1 MRNPEEV
8 FQCGIPEGMPSW
20 SKRNG
25 EVKACHAGKPVLKVG
40 IQGDHYGNRKPHT
53 CKVGDFFEIGVG

>member
-25 EVKACHAGKPVLKVG
+25 EVKACHAGKPVPKAEIWEG
-40 IQGDHYGNRKPHT
+40 RCENRMPRT
-53 CKVGDFFEIGVG
+53 CRDGSRKNSIG